1 MYGVPV
7 ASLNH
12 TGNELGILSLNNW
25 LWLPDLKDFFR
36 NYTSPQIPPD
46 VEPEYISIDGGKRGN
61 RSEIEAGKGRES
73 ALDVQTAYSIIY
85 PQQVRLYQIDDTTAA
100 RAAGGGFKAL
110 LDALVSILLPLI

>member
-85 PQQVRLYQIDDTTAA
+85 PQQVRLYQIDDTPVAN
-100 RAAGGGFKAL
+100 AAGGGFKAL